1 MGKPK
6 LWVAGHGPRMLRL
19 TGQYADGWLPAWSMA
34 PEDYAARRDIVAKHA
49 QTAGRPTPT
58 CGLLRPVLL
67 GKSRD
72 QLAELFERE
81 PLAKLAALFIE
92 GERWQHYGI
101 EHPAGANSRGFVDVI
116 VHDLDVEELRA
127 LAPRIP
133 FELLADYY
141 LAGNA
146 EEVFER
152 LLPFAAAGLEHVILT
167 LCLGMV
173 GGPPEIE
180 EFLAEFARLRE
191 MLATA

>member
-1 MGKPK
+1 M
-6 LWVAGHGPRMLRL
+6 
-19 TGQYADGWLPAWSMA
+19 
-34 PEDYAARRDIVAKHA
+34 
-49 QTAGRPTPT
+49 
-58 CGLLRPVLL
+58 
-67 GKSRD
+67 
-72 QLAELFERE
+72 
-81 PLAKLAALFIE
+81 
-92 GERWQHYGI
+92 
-101 EHPAGANSRGFVDVI
+101 I

-152 LLPFAAAGLEHVILT
+152 LAPFAAAGLEHVILT